1 MNITITTT
9 NTTLEG
15 LLSSTQ
21 KNLAIKIKGSQPN
34 FTFILQNQDAVNN
47 ILLAFKLPAVNG
59 DTIITTGGN
68 AVITMANLADLNLT
82 ASAGTISAAL
92 LFKEAGPDIRIV
104 NLGTTSLA
112 AGASTSALQSTGNT
126 ALAAVQTSVAN
137 IPAKGAAI
145 IANSTPISVA
155 SDQVVPVSATSL
167 PLPTGASTS
176 ALQTSGNASLT
187 ALIGAIIAQGAS
199 PAGITQVLIGAN
211 VSSSSPVYTAGNV
224 NPLSQTTTGQLRVST
239 QGAVSS
245 GATNAGNPNKIAGV
259 FNTTPATV
267 TSGQVVD
274 LQTSARGSL
283 LISSGSDPINTNVPA
298 NTLLSTY
305 SVQITTNATTTP
317 TASTAYVSSITV
329 ATVLGGT
336 TSTLTIQDKQGTPLK
351 LINGLTTVAITTT
364 PTTFNFQTPIKM
376 VSGIDIITAGGVSAT
391 VNAWINYYQ

>member
-1 MNITITTT
+1 M
-9 NTTLEG
+9 
-15 LLSSTQ
+15 
-21 KNLAIKIKGSQPN
+21 
-34 FTFILQNQDAVNN
+34 
-47 ILLAFKLPAVNG
+47 
-59 DTIITTGGN
+59 
-68 AVITMANLADLNLT
+68 
-82 ASAGTISAAL
+82 
-92 LFKEAGPDIRIV
+92 
-104 NLGTTSLA
+104 
-112 AGASTSALQSTGNT
+112 
-126 ALAAVQTSVAN
+126 
-137 IPAKGAAI
+137 
-145 IANSTPISVA
+145 
-155 SDQVVPVSATSL
+155 PVSATSL

-224 NPLSQTTTGQLRVST
+224 NPLSQTTNGQLRVST